1 VNWQSITWEIL
12 AIGTYIGEIY
22 FGNMLEPTVK
32 TWSSQTFFSL
42 KYGEFGP
49 FPPPNETLFYDL
61 QTPFFPCPKI
71 LDA

>member
-12 AIGTYIGEIY
+12 AIGTYIGEMY

-42 KYGEFGP
+42 KYGEEFA
-49 FPPPNETLFYDL
+49 D
-61 QTPFFPCPKI
+61 PFFSFSKNQ
-71 LDA
+71 